1 MRHRALTAWAAAVL
15 TSLIVVGPA
24 AAGLA
29 DRLAAT
35 FDLMADDFV
44 RAAQPIEGVV
54 AAFEDNVLYLDLGEG
69 SGAQIGQELTVF
81 RKGAAFYH
89 PITQRM
95 LGHYEDQLGHAQIR
109 RVAALFAE
117 AAFIPRVGAPAPAP
131 GDGIRI
137 TRARIRVA
145 ITPVLDLTRSDADLR
160 RVPYL
165 IASVLERSKR
175 FQVVDPLAVSDRFVN
190 GSVRVEELLARPE
203 RAIRVA
209 ANLEVAGWLV
219 PVILERNGVT
229 YLDTTW
235 ISALTGTPLFS
246 RRQAVVPTAATE
258 EQRFPWE
265 PRAED

>member
-1 MRHRALTAWAAAVL
+1 MPRRGLATLLAALAPL
-15 TSLIVVGPA
+15 VVVTPA
-24 AAGLA
+24 AAGMA

-35 FDLMADDFV
+35 FELMADDFI

-54 AAFEDNVLYLDLGEG
+54 AAVEGNVLYLDLGEG
-69 SGAQIGQELTVF
+69 SGAQVGQELIVF
-81 RKGAAFYH
+81 RKSTPFYH
-89 PITQRM
+89 PITQRA

-109 RVAALFAE
+109 RVAAQLSE
-117 AAFIPRVGAPAPAP
+117 AAFIPNEAAPSPQP

-145 ITPVLDLTRSDADLR
+145 ITPVLDLTHSDTDVR

-165 IASVLERSKR
+165 IANLLERSKR
-175 FQVVDPLAVSDRFVN
+175 FQVVDPLAVSDMFAT
-190 GSVRVEELLARPE
+190 GSVRVEEMLARPE
-203 RAIRVA
+203 RAVRVA
-209 ANLEVAGWLV
+209 ANLEVMGWLV
-219 PVILERNGVT
+219 PVVLERNGVT

-246 RRQAVVPTAATE
+246 RRQPLVPTAATE

>member
-1 MRHRALTAWAAAVL
+1 MCRRALATLLTALAPL
-15 TSLIVVGPA
+15 VVVAPA
-24 AAGLA
+24 AAGMA

-35 FDLMADDFV
+35 FELMADNFI

-54 AAFEDNVLYLDLGEG
+54 AAYEGNVLYLDLGEG
-69 SGAQIGQELTVF
+69 SGAQVGQELVVF
-81 RKGAAFYH
+81 RKGDPFYH
-89 PITQRM
+89 PITQRV
-95 LGHYEDQLGHAQIR
+95 LGQYEDQLGHAQIR
-109 RVAALFAE
+109 RVAAHLSE
-117 AAFIPRVGAPAPAP
+117 AVFIPKESASLPRA

-145 ITPVLDLTRSDADLR
+145 ITPVLDLTHSDTDVR

-165 IASVLERSKR
+165 MANLLERSKR
-175 FQVVDPLAVSDRFVN
+175 FQVVDPLAVSDMFAN
-190 GSVRVEELLARPE
+190 GAVRVEEVLARPE
-203 RAIRVA
+203 RAVRVA
-209 ANLEVAGWLV
+209 ANLEVSGWLV
-219 PVILERNGVT
+219 PVVLERNGVT

-246 RRQAVVPTAATE
+246 RRQPLVPTAATE